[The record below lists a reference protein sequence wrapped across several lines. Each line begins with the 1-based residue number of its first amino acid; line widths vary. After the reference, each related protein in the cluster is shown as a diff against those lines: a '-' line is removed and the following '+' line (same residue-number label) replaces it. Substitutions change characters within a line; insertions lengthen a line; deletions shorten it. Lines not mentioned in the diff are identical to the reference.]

1 MSQVVDGFAKI
12 KRLEL
17 GRKINALRVK
27 RHDLQQ
33 LFWECTLRCNL
44 HCRHCG
50 SGCMADDGRG
60 EMPLQDFLPVLDD
73 IKRTTKTPVLV
84 ITTGGEPLLRKD
96 ICECGKEITR
106 RGFYWGVVTNGM
118 LMTETMFR
126 ELAEAGLKSISIS
139 LDGLREEH
147 NWMRSHPQSFYK
159 ALHAIHLLATTPHS
173 MTWDVITCVNKRN
186 LAELEDMKELL
197 IAQGVKRWK
206 IFSVFPMGRATE
218 HEEMELEGT
227 EFRRLLDFIVTVRHE
242 GTIKVSYGCE
252 NFLGP
257 YEYEVRDGQYFC
269 GAGINVA
276 SIRFDG
282 SISGCLSI
290 RSEYTEGNIY
300 TDTFSEVWQKRFERY
315 RHLEWKKTGICTD
328 CEAWRWCEGNGMH
341 LRDNDGHLHMCYYK
355 KLYHNK

>member
-1 MSQVVDGFAKI
+1 MSQVADGIAKI
-12 KRLEL
+12 QRLEF
-17 GRKINALRVK
+17 GRKINALRVQ

-44 HCRHCG
+44 CCKHCG
-50 SGCMADDGRG
+50 SDCMADDGRR

-73 IKRTTKTPVLV
+73 IKSTTKSPVLV

-96 ICECGKEITR
+96 ICECGRAITE
-106 RGFYWGVVTNGM
+106 RGFYWGMVTNGM
-118 LMTETMFR
+118 LLTETMLR
-126 ELAEAGLKSISIS
+126 QLVEAGLKSISIS

-147 NWMRSHPQSFYK
+147 NWMRNHPLSFDK
-159 ALHAIHLLATTPHS
+159 ALHAIHLLATELHS
-173 MTWDVITCVNKRN
+173 MTWDVITCINKRN
-186 LAELEDMKELL
+186 LTELEAMKELL
-197 IAQGVKRWK
+197 ISQGVRRWK
-206 IFSVFPMGRATE
+206 IFSIFPMGRATE
-218 HEEMELEGT
+218 HEEMELDSF
-227 EFRRLLDFIVTVRHE
+227 EFRRLLDFVVATRQE

-257 YEYEVRDGQYFC
+257 YEYEVRDGQFFC
-269 GAGINVA
+269 GAGVNVA
-276 SIRFDG
+276 SIRYDG

-300 TDTFSEVWQKRFERY
+300 SETFSEVWEHRFNNY
-315 RHLEWKKTGICTD
+315 RHPEWKKTGICTD

-341 LRDNDGHLHMCYYK
+341 LRDDEGQLQMCYYQ